1 MREGDLKKII
11 LMVLVSKGGGIKKE
25 LGSNSIEAGASVHLL
40 VVSGQGLPEIFV
52 QY

>member
-11 LMVLVSKGGGIKKE
+11 LMVLVSKGGIKKE